1 MRKQLTVVIPHYS
14 ETPDMIESTLMS
26 IKHQVGYDLNKI
38 EVVLVDDCG
47 PVELTKEN
55 LSHMRLPFD
64 MTFLKTEKNSGP
76 GWTRQIGLN
85 SSEGEWVV
93 CIDADDIFS
102 PDAFASFQFALDQNP
117 NLKWINFSGK
127 VVGLENQRAVIQDHR
142 SELIW
147 SFGHF
152 INTDWLRKKKVKY
165 HPEIRSN
172 EEQVF
177 FQALWARTNPQL
189 EFAHVEYPVYY
200 WDQKSTNTIT
210 RYNGGEY
217 SRTCVPEF
225 FKGRNIVLD
234 DLDSLGKKDELIQ
247 LAYGSVV
254 HGYYTVHQTL
264 FDEYP
269 EWKENAEQWIGW
281 ILGKYGHLIAMLDP
295 RYRLQVLLQ
304 GATSCDRQVTISF
317 EDWSNK
323 ITRSGEPEK
332 CLMPKEDMDKSRNNP
347 NF

>member
-1 MRKQLTVVIPHYS
+1 MRKQLTVVTPHYS
-14 ETPDMIESTLMS
+14 ETADMMESMLMS

-38 EVVLVDDCG
+38 ELILVDDCG
-47 PVELTKEN
+47 PTKVAIEDI
-55 LSHMRLPFD
+55 SYMKLPF
-64 MTFLKTEKNSGP
+64 TVRFEKTTVNAGP
-76 GWTRQIGLN
+76 GVARQKGIDN
-85 SSEGEWVV
+85 AEGEWVV

-102 PDAFASFQFALDQNP
+102 PDAFASFQFALDQNQ

-127 VVGLENQRAVIQDHR
+127 VVGLDNQRAIIQDHR
-142 SELIW
+142 SELVW

-152 INTDWLRKKKVKY
+152 LNTDWLRKKKVKY

-177 FQALWARTNPQL
+177 FQALWARTNPQM

-225 FKGRNIVLD
+225 FKGRNVVLD
-234 DLDSLGKKDELIQ
+234 DLDSLGKKDELIK
-247 LAYGSVV
+247 LAYSSVV
-254 HGYYTVHQTL
+254 HGYYTVHQTI

-269 EWKENAEQWIGW
+269 EWKKNAEEWIGW
-281 ILGKYGHLIAMLDP
+281 ILGKYNHLITMLDP

-304 GATSCDRQVTISF
+304 GATSCDRQVRTTF
-317 EDWSNK
+317 EEWC
-323 ITRSGEPEK
+323 TRIARSSEPEK
-332 CLMPKEDMDKSRNNP
+332 CLLPREDINKSLNRP
-347 NF
+347 HE

>member
-1 MRKQLTVVIPHYS
+1 MRKQLSIIIPQYS
-14 ETPDMIESTLMS
+14 ETVDMIEGLLMG
-26 IKHQVGYDLNKI
+26 IKHQVGYDLNKV
-38 EVVLVDDCG
+38 EVLLTNDCG
-47 PVELTKEN
+47 PSVIKPEDLEYMK
-55 LSHMRLPFD
+55 LPFNVIL
-64 MTFLKTEKNSGP
+64 LKTDKNSGP
-76 GWTRQIGLN
+76 GWTRQI
-85 SSEGEWVV
+85 SIDRAEGEWFV
-93 CIDADDIFS
+93 CIDADDLFS
-102 PDAFASFQFALDQNP
+102 PDALASFQFALDQNP

-142 SELIW
+142 SELVW

-152 INTDWLRKKKVKY
+152 INTDWLRKKKVRY

-177 FQALWARTNPQL
+177 FQALWARTKPQM

-210 RYNGGEY
+210 RYNSGEY
-217 SRTCVPEF
+217 SRTCTCEF

-254 HGYYTVHQTL
+254 HGYYTVHQTI
-264 FDEYP
+264 FDDYP
-269 EWKENAEQWIGW
+269 EWKENAEEWIGW
-281 ILGKYGHLIAMLDP
+281 ILGKYAHLIAMLDS

-304 GATSCDRQVTISF
+304 GAQSCDRQVPISF
-317 EDWSNK
+317 EEWCNK
-323 ITRSGEPEK
+323 ITRSDEPKK
-332 CLMPKEDMDKSRNNP
+332 CLLPKEDMDKSKNH
-347 NF
+347 

>member
-1 MRKQLTVVIPHYS
+1 MRKQLTIITPQYS
-14 ETPDMIESTLMS
+14 ETVEMMESLFMC
-26 IKHQVGYDLNKI
+26 IKHQVGYDLNKVEMI
-38 EVVLVDDCG
+38 LVNDCG
-47 PVELTKEN
+47 PVEIKPKDIEYMN
-55 LSHMRLPFD
+55 LPFNVR
-64 MTFLKTEKNSGP
+64 FEKTKVNSGP
-76 GWTRQIGLN
+76 GVARGVGIDLA
-85 SSEGEWVV
+85 EGEWII
-93 CIDADDIFS
+93 CIDADDLFS

-127 VVGLENQRAVIQDHR
+127 VVGLENQRAIIQDHR

-177 FQALWARTNPQL
+177 FQALWARTNPQM

-210 RYNGGEY
+210 RYNNGEY
-217 SRTCVPEF
+217 SRTCSCEF

-254 HGYYTVHQTL
+254 HGYYSVHQTI
-264 FDEYP
+264 FDDYP
-269 EWKENAEQWIGW
+269 EWKENAEEWIGW

-295 RYRLQVLLQ
+295 RYRLQILLQ
-304 GATSCDRQVTISF
+304 SAASCDRQVKVSF
-317 EDWSNK
+317 DEWCSK
-323 ITRSGEPEK
+323 ITRSDEPNK
-332 CLMPKEDMDKSRNNP
+332 CLLPKEDINKSINRP
-347 NF
+347 H

>member
-1 MRKQLTVVIPHYS
+1 MRKQLTVVIPQYS

-38 EVVLVDDCG
+38 ELIIVNDCG
-47 PVELTKEN
+47 PSELTPKT
-55 LSHMRLPFD
+55 LSHMRLQFD
-64 MTFLKTEKNSGP
+64 VKFEKTSVNSGP
-76 GWTRQIGLN
+76 GVARQKGIDVA
-85 SSEGEWVV
+85 EGEWVV
-93 CIDADDIFS
+93 SIDADDIFA

-127 VVGLENQRAVIQDHR
+127 VVGLDNQRAVIQDHR
-142 SELIW
+142 SELVW

-177 FQALWARTNPQL
+177 FQALWARTKPQM

-254 HGYYTVHQTL
+254 HGYYTVHQTI
-264 FDEYP
+264 FDDYP
-269 EWKENAEQWIGW
+269 EWKKNSEEWIGW
-281 ILGKYGHLIAMLDP
+281 IFGKYGHLINLLDE
-295 RYRLQVLLQ
+295 RYRLQGLLQ
-304 GATSCDRQVTISF
+304 GATSCDRQVPVSF
-317 EDWSNK
+317 NEWREK
-323 ITRSGEPEK
+323 VTRSSEPDK
-332 CLMPKEDMDKSRNNP
+332 CLLPKEDMDKSKNRP
-347 NF
+347 E

>member
-1 MRKQLTVVIPHYS
+1 MRKQLTVVIPQYS

-26 IKHQVGYDLNKI
+26 VKHQVGYDLNKI
-38 EVVLVDDCG
+38 ELIIVNDCG
-47 PVELTKEN
+47 PSELSSKN

-64 MTFLKTEKNSGP
+64 VKFEKTPVNSGP
-76 GWTRQIGLN
+76 GVSRQHGIDMA
-85 SSEGEWVV
+85 EGEWVV
-93 CIDADDIFS
+93 CIDADDMFA

-142 SELIW
+142 SELVW

-152 INTDWLRKKKVKY
+152 INTDWLRRKKVRY
-165 HPEIRSN
+165 HSEIRSN

-177 FQALWARTNPQL
+177 FQALWARTKPQM
-189 EFAHVEYPVYY
+189 EFAHIEYPVYY
-200 WDQKSTNTIT
+200 WDQESTNTIT

-247 LAYGSVV
+247 LAFGSVV
-254 HGYYTVHQTL
+254 HGYYTVHQTI
-264 FDEYP
+264 FDDYP
-269 EWKENAEQWIGW
+269 EWKKNSEEWIGW
-281 ILGKYGHLIAMLDP
+281 IFGKYGHLMNMLDE

-304 GATSCDRQVTISF
+304 GATSCDRQVSVSF
-317 EDWSNK
+317 DDWRNRVTQSD
-323 ITRSGEPEK
+323 EPKE
-332 CLMPKEDMDKSRNNP
+332 CLLPKEDMDKSKNRP
-347 NF
+347 

>member
-1 MRKQLTVVIPHYS
+1 
-14 ETPDMIESTLMS
+14 
-26 IKHQVGYDLNKI
+26 
-38 EVVLVDDCG
+38 
-47 PVELTKEN
+47 
-55 LSHMRLPFD
+55 
-64 MTFLKTEKNSGP
+64 
-76 GWTRQIGLN
+76 
-85 SSEGEWVV
+85 
-93 CIDADDIFS
+93 
-102 PDAFASFQFALDQNP
+102 
-117 NLKWINFSGK
+117 LKWINFSGK

-269 EWKENAEQWIGW
+269 E
-281 ILGKYGHLIAMLDP
+281 
-295 RYRLQVLLQ
+295 
-304 GATSCDRQVTISF
+304 
-317 EDWSNK
+317 
-323 ITRSGEPEK
+323 
-332 CLMPKEDMDKSRNNP
+332 
-347 NF
+347 